1 MGVKGELG
9 FTVCPLIQMFQVWLR
24 RGHEKASGKFKIG
37 HESVPVK
44 GKGGGM
50 KVSQARLKFKVGHE
64 NIQASLKVGHESV
77 SGKVEKRSRSLN
89 IGLVLCHQQCCNP
102 PAKYEDSQVL
112 I

>member
-1 MGVKGELG
+1 
-9 FTVCPLIQMFQVWLR
+9 
-24 RGHEKASGKFKIG
+24 
-37 HESVPVK
+37 
-44 GKGGGM
+44 M

-102 PAKYEDSQVL
+102 PAKYQDSQVL